1 MWRSKIIPPLALR
14 FLSILIKID
23 EYMKGDQNVTLE
35 LSSLPLINGLEI
47 ANTIEFND
55 GNWT

>member
-1 MWRSKIIPPLALR
+1 
-14 FLSILIKID
+14 
-23 EYMKGDQNVTLE
+23 MKGDQNVTLE

-55 GNWT
+55 GN